1 MARYRNARIFAAL
14 LMLGS
19 SVLSAQDSIPLGT
32 RVRVI
37 AGVGSDSR
45 RIVGTLTSAGT
56 AAWVLRLN
64 ERGDSVVVP
73 TADLTEVRVPRG
85 TRRHVLQGIAIGV
98 LFGGILGAATYH
110 EPSARSCHPASF
122 CSNWGSPWSG
132 LDSRDFAIF
141 SGAVGGGLV
150 GAAIGAM
157 VKTDRWQLVNRQD
170 LRLAVRP
177 RGAGLGVGVSLRF

>member
-1 MARYRNARIFAAL
+1 MARYWNARIFAAL

-19 SVLSAQDSIPLGT
+19 SALSAQESIPLGT

-45 RIVGTLTSAGT
+45 RIVGTLTSAGA

-64 ERGDSVVVP
+64 EQGDSVVVP
-73 TADLTEVRVPRG
+73 IADLTEVRVRRG
-85 TRRHVLQGIAIGV
+85 TRHHILLGSAIGV

-110 EPSARSCHPASF
+110 EPSGLSCDPASF

-132 LDSRDFAIF
+132 LDSWGLAIV
-141 SGAVGGGLV
+141 SGAIGGGLT
-150 GAAIGAM
+150 GAAIGAI
-157 VKTDRWQLVNRQD
+157 VKTDRWELLNRED
-170 LRLAVRP
+170 LHLAIRP
-177 RGAGLGVGVSLRF
+177 RRAGLGVGVSLRF

>member
-1 MARYRNARIFAAL
+1 MARYWNARIFAAL

-19 SVLSAQDSIPLGT
+19 SALSAQDSIPLGT

-45 RIVGTLTSAGT
+45 RIVGTLTSAGA

-64 ERGDSVVVP
+64 EQGDSVVVP

-98 LFGGILGAATYH
+98 LFGGILGAA
-110 EPSARSCHPASF
+110 PSSL
-122 CSNWGSPWSG
+122 SPE
-132 LDSRDFAIF
+132 
-141 SGAVGGGLV
+141 
-150 GAAIGAM
+150 
-157 VKTDRWQLVNRQD
+157 
-170 LRLAVRP
+170 
-177 RGAGLGVGVSLRF
+177 

>member
-1 MARYRNARIFAAL
+1 MARYWNARTFAAL

-19 SVLSAQDSIPLGT
+19 SALSAQGSIPLGT

-45 RIVGTLTSAGT
+45 RIVGTLTSAGA

-64 ERGDSVVVP
+64 EQGDSVVVP
-73 TADLTEVRVPRG
+73 TADLTEVRVRRG
-85 TRRHVLQGIAIGV
+85 TRRHILQGIAIGV
-98 LFGGILGAATYH
+98 LFGGILGAATY
-110 EPSARSCHPASF
+110 EPWARSCDPPSF
-122 CSNWGSPWSG
+122 CSNWGSPLSG
-132 LDSRDFAIF
+132 LDSPAFAIVG
-141 SGAVGGGLV
+141 GAVGGGLA

-157 VKTDRWQLVNRQD
+157 VKTDRWELVNRED
-170 LRLAVRP
+170 LQVAIRP